1 MKKVFETL
9 QHMQNDL
16 LEGKDNSYLTF
27 YAGYSKN
34 LKLGVCHDEENR
46 KPLLDLL
53 IFASSASSANSIL
66 YCNLK

>member
-1 MKKVFETL
+1 M
-9 QHMQNDL
+9 
-16 LEGKDNSYLTF
+16 TF
-27 YAGYSKN
+27 YKGYGKN

-53 IFASSASSANSIL
+53 IFASSNSKDNIL